1 MRRLTRRKALTQLGA
16 VVAGVA
22 ALDLAAPFIWQPAA
36 AAPEQPV
43 VPGALRLGVNFSPL
57 EASYM
62 DLDAQTAFDEVLSL
76 NLDFIRLGAYWNEL
90 EQREGEFDWAR
101 LEPYLER
108 AARRG
113 IPLILTIGMKAP
125 VWPEYHL
132 PWWVHERVWL
142 PPTGLITRDPRLAAL
157 AHAFTRTVAERYAT
171 AREIAILQVENE
183 PFEPVLTE
191 HGWTLDEPYLRQQV
205 AIVRAADRLGRPI
218 LLTAYV
224 GTHRLV
230 TGLQSVQW
238 RLAAQP
244 VTIPLFGVR
253 SESALIALAD
263 IVGLD
268 IYPHIGWKVFGI
280 PSYLRALDPDDY
292 GALLQWREAV
302 LAAGKRVM
310 IAECQ
315 AKPWE
320 PGDKVYR
327 QHETPSF
334 RPSDI
339 APLVAKLAGFGF
351 SEVALW
357 GVEHWLWHRDHGDA
371 AWWREG
377 RRLLERRELLVDLAA
392 EPRRRPD

>member
-1 MRRLTRRKALTQLGA
+1 MSRLTRRTLLARIGA
-16 VVAGVA
+16 VVGGVA
-22 ALDLAAPFIWQPAA
+22 ALDLAAPFIWQPAS
-36 AAPEQPV
+36 AAPALPAPTET
-43 VPGALRLGVNFSPL
+43 LRLGANFSPL

-62 DLDAQTAFDEVLSL
+62 DLDAPAAFDEILSL

-90 EQREGEFDWAR
+90 EQREGKFDWGR
-101 LEPYLER
+101 LERYLEK

-113 IPLILTIGMKAP
+113 IPVILTLGMKAP

-132 PWWVHERVWL
+132 PWWVHESVWL

-157 AHAFTRTVAERYAT
+157 AHAFTRAVAERYA
-171 AREIAILQVENE
+171 AAPEITVLQVENE

-205 AIVRAADRLGRPI
+205 AIVRSADRLGRPI

-230 TGLQSVQW
+230 TGLQSLQW

-244 VTIPLFGVR
+244 VTVPLFGMR
-253 SESALIALAD
+253 SERALIALAD

-268 IYPHIGWKVFGI
+268 VYPNIGWKFFGL
-280 PSYLRALDPDDY
+280 PSYLRAIDPDDY
-292 GALLQWREAV
+292 GALLAWRDAV

-327 QHETPSF
+327 HFETPSF
-334 RPSDI
+334 RPHDI
-339 APLVAKLAGFGF
+339 APLVARLASFGF
-351 SEVALW
+351 SDIALW
-357 GVEHWLWHRDHGDA
+357 GVEHWLWHRDHGDPR
-371 AWWREG
+371 WWREG
-377 RRLLERRELLVDLAA
+377 QRLLERRELPAA
-392 EPRRRPD
+392 AGSDPDRSVR